1 MGYSKCPTTLY
12 PEIAHKRRINS
23 NFSVFLISNDV
34 NPLCP
39 GYLAEKHSNLLI
51 IICISAD
58 TIFMYI

>member
-39 GYLAEKHSNLLI
+39 GYLAEKHSNFLI
-51 IICISAD
+51 II
-58 TIFMYI
+58 